1 MPELVN
7 EKISNLFSFL
17 VILIIGT
24 FCLGMLTFGEPFLF
38 WEYPFSD
45 LGSTVTQNGMPN
57 TYSCF
62 ILVLGMLLSGSL
74 LWKISVCFKED
85 PAIIHYQ
92 LKRYLSISAGIGCF
106 VFVFPHNINN
116 DIHMIGAAIMVAS
129 FWAMAALLL
138 REVRKHIPTEKFFL
152 QQSILQG
159 TVLTYAAAYTMNSP
173 IKNIAQKFAVLGLMI
188 VLKIATSTAK
198 TFEFSSI
205 FTFSQKDNNS

>member
-17 VILIIGT
+17 VIIIIGT

-38 WEYPFSD
+38 WKYPFSD
-45 LGSTVTQNGMPN
+45 LGSTVTQNGMSN
-57 TYSCF
+57 RYSCF
-62 ILVLGMLLSGSL
+62 ILVLGMFLSGYL

-92 LKRYLSISAGIGCF
+92 LKRYLCISAGIGCF

-129 FWAMAALLL
+129 FWALAALLL
-138 REVRKHIPTEKFFL
+138 LEARKHIPTEKFIL

-159 TVLTYAAAYTMNSP
+159 TVLTYAVTYVMDSP
-173 IKNIAQKFAVLGLMI
+173 IKNIAQKFAILGLMI
-188 VLKIATSTAK
+188 VLKIATSTVK
-198 TFEFSSI
+198 TFELSRI
-205 FTFSQKDNNS
+205 FTFLRKDNNS